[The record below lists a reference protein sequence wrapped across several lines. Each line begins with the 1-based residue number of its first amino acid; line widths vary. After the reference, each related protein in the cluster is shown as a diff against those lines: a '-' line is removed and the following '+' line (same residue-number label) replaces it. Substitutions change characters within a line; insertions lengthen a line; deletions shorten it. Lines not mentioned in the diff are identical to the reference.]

1 MNETKKNCANCVLHS
16 HVPGI
21 TINDE
26 GICSVCEGF
35 NKFKQHEPKV
45 RKYLLEEMEN
55 LFKKAKSKDRPYH
68 AMVLFSGGKD
78 STVLLKMAKEKY
90 GLRILAC
97 SVIHPLVN
105 EKAKKNMEDVPNK
118 LNIDLVKL
126 YPNETV
132 YRKCIQNGI
141 INGHKYGLGE
151 FFGCEVC
158 SFFHS
163 WLSIRYAMK
172 MDIPVILEGSDLSQ
186 TGEISYGQGE
196 RVRED
201 AKKGKKPYGKVHDLV
216 IDALGEEYKGS
227 IYDYDEAEVLGGK
240 YPTIISPFS
249 FMDYDYRENF
259 KKIESMG
266 LQSKDFHAI
275 YTNCSATPF
284 FSYFTLKKFD
294 CVSYIKHYANEVR
307 RGYPNLMQRSTVA
320 SEGTVASGVL
330 NKETIEKLMEEYRD
344 VVFYIVGNK
353 LDNDNITDPE
363 KEKMKRMAPTY
374 MAIFGEEVCDIFLGD
389 ALEIPYYADYFGVDL
404 ENITQAKPL
413 GNTR

>member
-1 MNETKKNCANCVLHS
+1 MNETKKNCTNCVLHS

-21 TINDE
+21 TVNDE

-45 RKYLLEEMEN
+45 KKYLLEEMEN
-55 LFKKAKSKDRPYH
+55 FFKKAKSKDRPYH
-68 AMVLFSGGKD
+68 AIVLFSGGKD
-78 STVLLKMAKEKY
+78 STILLKMAKEKY
-90 GLRILAC
+90 GLRVLAC
-97 SVIHPLVN
+97 SLIHPLVN

-126 YPNETV
+126 YPDETV

-141 INGHKYGLGE
+141 INGPKYGLGE

-158 SFFHS
+158 SFFHF
-163 WLSIRYAMK
+163 WLPIRYAMK
-172 MDIPVILEGSDLSQ
+172 MDIPIILEGSDLSQ

-201 AKKGKKPYGKVHDLV
+201 AKKGKKPFGKVHDLV
-216 IDALGEEYKGS
+216 MEALGEEYKGS
-227 IYDYDEAEVLGGK
+227 IYDYDEAEVIGGM

-266 LQSKDFHAI
+266 LKSKNFQTI

-284 FSYFTLKKFD
+284 FSYFTIKRFD

-307 RGYPNLMQRSTVA
+307 RGYPNLMQRSVKDTDIA
-320 SEGTVASGVL
+320 NVL
-330 NKETIEKLMEEYRD
+330 NKEVVEKLMEEYKN
-344 VVFYIVGNK
+344 VVLYIGENK
-353 LDNDNITDPE
+353 LTHDNITDAE
-363 KEKMKRMAPTY
+363 KEKLRSMAPTY
-374 MAIFGEEVCDIFLGD
+374 LNIFGDDVCDVFLHD
-389 ALEIPYYADYFGVDL
+389 ALDIHRYAEYFGINLDK
-404 ENITQAKPL
+404 ITQARPI
-413 GNTR
+413 

>member
-1 MNETKKNCANCVLHS
+1 MNETKQTCSICVLHS
-16 HVPGI
+16 KVPGI
-21 TINDE
+21 VINDE
-26 GICSVCEGF
+26 GVCSHCINF
-35 NKFKQHEPKV
+35 KKFEHHEPKM
-45 RKYLLEEMEN
+45 RKYLQEEMEN

-90 GLRILAC
+90 GLRVLAC
-97 SVIHPLVN
+97 SLMHPLVN

-151 FFGCEVC
+151 FFGCDVC

-163 WLSIRYAMK
+163 WLPIRYAMK

-196 RVRED
+196 RARED

-216 IDALGEEYKGS
+216 MDALGEEYKGS
-227 IYDYDEAEVLGGK
+227 IYDYDEAEVIEGK

-266 LQSKDFHAI
+266 LHSGDFQSI

-284 FSYFTLKKFD
+284 FSYFTIKKFD

-307 RGYPNLMQRSTVA
+307 RGYPNLMQYSKAESESTGA
-320 SEGTVASGVL
+320 AAVL
-330 NKETIEKLMEEYRD
+330 NKETVEKLMKEYRD
-344 VVFYIVGNK
+344 VVLYIVDNK
-353 LDNDNITDPE
+353 LNNDNITDPE

-374 MAIFGEEVCDIFLGD
+374 MSIFGEEVCDIFLKD
-389 ALEIPYYADYFGVDL
+389 ALQIPYYADYFGVDL
-404 ENITQAKPL
+404 ENITQAKPI
-413 GNTR
+413 